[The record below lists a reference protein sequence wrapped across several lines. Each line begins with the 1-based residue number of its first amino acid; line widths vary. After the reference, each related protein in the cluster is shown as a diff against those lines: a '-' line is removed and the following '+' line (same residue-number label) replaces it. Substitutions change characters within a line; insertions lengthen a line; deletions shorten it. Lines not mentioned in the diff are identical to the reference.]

1 MTGTPRLTALVA
13 NGRGLLAVHDGHSG
27 RAGRLA
33 DAGNLLRGEQ
43 ERVVVWSA
51 RRDLHGL
58 VAAHAPPPRVLDLA
72 EGHRLLFGGWAAG
85 PDEVWA
91 ARHDLPREGIP
102 PDTPDDL
109 FAVLVGP
116 TAEEELVTAGGYLR
130 PDAVAGRWQSTPE
143 RLIRWAGAAYEC
155 GVRTRTALERLGSRA
170 VSAAVSESSAAVLCL
185 ELERDGLPIDRP
197 AVEELIAASAGRRP
211 RDEREA
217 QEIRASRDAEVLRHA
232 PGHEG
237 VDLRNPAAVKE
248 LLLAIGLDVPST
260 RKWVL
265 EPYRE
270 AHPLVG
276 ALLAWRADERIA
288 TTYGFGWLERHV
300 GADDRLR
307 GAWTA
312 CDGAAGRMTAQNGL
326 HNLPTALRPGVA
338 AAPGW
343 VFVRADLG
351 QIEPRVLACVAQDH
365 AFAAATQSD
374 DLYAPVAARLG
385 IDRSRAKVA
394 VLAAMYGQRSGAAG
408 EALAGLQRAYPIA
421 MAFLDRAYES
431 GVAGADLRTFGGRLI
446 RTAGPH
452 DAGSRG
458 RYARNALIQ
467 GAAAELFKAWAA
479 TVRVTTADLGAE
491 VVLCLHDELLVH
503 TPEAAAEECAA
514 RVGQALTDAARR
526 WSGAAPVRFVTDTR
540 IIRRWSEAK

>member
-1 MTGTPRLTALVA
+1 MTASPRLLALVA
-13 NGRGLLAVHDGHSG
+13 DGHGRCAVHDGTSG
-27 RAGRLA
+27 RAGPAADLA
-33 DAGNLLRGEQ
+33 DLLAGDH

-51 RRDLHGL
+51 RRDLAAA
-58 VAAHAPPPRVLDLA
+58 VAAHAPPARVLDLA
-72 EGHRLLFGGWAAG
+72 EAHRLLEGGWTAG
-85 PDEVWA
+85 PGEIWA
-91 ARHDLPREGIP
+91 ARHDLPRSGIP
-102 PDTPDDL
+102 PDAPDDL
-109 FAVLVGP
+109 FASLAGLP
-116 TAEEELVTAGGYLR
+116 GEEDLVTATGHLR
-130 PDAVAGRWQSTPE
+130 PDAVAGRWATTPA
-143 RLIRWAGAAYEC
+143 RLVQWAQAAHTC
-155 GVRTRTALERLGSRA
+155 GVRTYAALARLGPRA
-170 VSAAVSESSAAVLCL
+170 VATAVSESSAAVLCL

-197 AVEELIAASAGRRP
+197 AMEALIEAAAGPRP
-211 RDEREA
+211 RDDRQA
-217 QEIRASRDAEVLRHA
+217 AEIRAARAAEVLRHA
-232 PGHEG
+232 PGHER
-237 VDLRNPAAVKE
+237 VDLRNPAAVKD
-248 LLLAIGLDVPST
+248 LLLAIGLTVPST

-270 AHPLVG
+270 AHPLVA

-300 GADDRLR
+300 GHDDRLR
-307 GAWTA
+307 GLWTV

-326 HNLPTALRPGVA
+326 HNLPAALRPGVA
-338 AAPGW
+338 AAPGH

-351 QIEPRVLACVAQDH
+351 QIEPRVLACVAQDA
-365 AFAAATQSD
+365 AFAVATQSD

-385 IDRSRAKVA
+385 IDRARAKVA

-421 MAFLDRAYES
+421 MGFLDRAYDA
-431 GVAGADLRTFGGRLI
+431 GVAGVDLRTFGGRLI

-452 DAGSRG
+452 DPGSRG

-503 TPEAAAEECAA
+503 TPEAVAAECAE

-540 IIRRWSEAK
+540 IVRRWSEAK